1 MRHLHLKLVNELM
14 VSMAVADTQTLKLY
28 RWVILAG
35 GASIGWSYTELGPA
49 YQALQPYL
57 DWSLGAYA
65 LFFCLGLRATFSP
78 SRLVPYVGWI
88 SVVAGYCLAGYFLLR
103 MIASNAGNDDPLS
116 CLLLIAL
123 LVTILHEPKLVWAW
137 CVGSCLILLQSVW
150 FIDNNAYTEASLIS
164 NFLICAIV
172 AGVFKVSLIRRRERE
187 EVASALIR
195 SVFESSVDGMY
206 YIENDTNKLLGMNKK
221 MLDLFETDDQTLV
234 AETCRTVL
242 RTQGEGITTHQQLDA
257 EFVTVSGKCFYG
269 QISVS
274 PVPVGNSA
282 RPATLVRLIDLT
294 SWYNQQQ
301 QLELAKEEAV
311 VAMEARGLFL
321 ANMSHEIRT
330 PMNGV
335 IGMTSLLINTSLD
348 DEQRSFVET
357 IRSSGESLLVII
369 NEILDFS
376 KLEAGQVELELQAFD
391 LEQCAAEALDII
403 SPIAAAKDL
412 ELVFDCQLRAPTGV
426 IGDIQRLRQ
435 VLVNLLSNAVKFTEK
450 GEVCLRLRV
459 HSESSRPGANARV
472 SLEVIDSGI
481 GIPADKVGTLFDAFT
496 QADASTTRRF
506 GGTGLGLSISRS
518 LVELMGGELEAASVF
533 GEGSTFFF
541 HIPLQLGVTPK
552 VVPLSR
558 LAKQLIYAVDDNAT
572 NRRVLA
578 GQLSELGA
586 TAKIF
591 ETPRELLVACESGK
605 PDLIIADMAMPD
617 MDGISMTK
625 KLPVLNR
632 PPVILLTS
640 LDSHDVAREH
650 FSAIARKPV
659 RPSELQRCIDLA
671 LEPNARSQFASTP
684 AYMEPLKLTNQF
696 VLLAEDNQTNQVVA
710 KQMLKKLGLGCDV
723 ASNGREAIDMLRK
736 RPYPIVLMDVQM
748 PELDG
753 LEATRLIRADSQLD
767 QPYILAMTANARA
780 EDRTSCLEAGMDDFI
795 SKPVRLQDVRNALE
809 RAQSAIQ
816 TV

>member
-1 MRHLHLKLVNELM
+1 
-14 VSMAVADTQTLKLY
+14 MAVADTQTLKLY

-35 GASIGWSYTELGPA
+35 GVSISWSYTELGPA

-57 DWSLGAYA
+57 SWALGAYG
-65 LFFCLGLRATFSP
+65 LHFCFGLRATFSR
-78 SRLVPYVGWI
+78 SRLAPYVGWI
-88 SVVAGYCLAGYFLLR
+88 SVSAGYCLASYFLLR

-116 CLLLIAL
+116 SLLLIAL

-137 CVGSCLILLQSVW
+137 CVGSCLILLQCVW
-150 FIDNNAYTEASLIS
+150 FVDNPQFTDASIVS
-164 NFLICAIV
+164 NFLICAAI

-187 EVASALIR
+187 EVANALIR

-206 YIENDTNKLLGMNKK
+206 YIENDTDKLLGMNKK
-221 MLDLFETDDQTLV
+221 MLELFETDDQTLV
-234 AETCRTVL
+234 RKMCKAVL
-242 RTQGEGITTHQQLDA
+242 LAQGGGIKTHQQLDG
-257 EFVTVSGKCFYG
+257 EFETSSGRKFYG

-274 PVPVGNSA
+274 PVPVVKSA
-282 RPATLVRLIDLT
+282 RHATLIRLIDLT
-294 SWYNQQQ
+294 ALHKQQQ
-301 QLELAKEEAV
+301 QLELAKEKAV

-335 IGMTSLLINTSLD
+335 IGMTSLLINTPLD
-348 DEQRSFVET
+348 DEQHSFVET

-403 SPIAAAKDL
+403 SPIASAKNL
-412 ELVFDCQLRAPTGV
+412 ELVFDCQLLAPTSV

-435 VLVNLLSNAVKFTEK
+435 VLVNLLSNAVKFTEQ

-459 HSESSRPGANARV
+459 HSQSARPGASAQV
-472 SLEVIDSGI
+472 MIEVIDSGI
-481 GIPADKVGTLFDAFT
+481 GIPQDKVGKLFDAFT

-518 LVELMGGELEAASVF
+518 LVELMGGELEARSVF
-533 GEGSTFFF
+533 GKGSTFCFQ
-541 HIPLQLGVTPK
+541 IPLQLGVAPK
-552 VVPLSR
+552 VVPRSK
-558 LAKQLIYAVDDNAT
+558 LAKQVIYAVDDNAT
-572 NRRVLA
+572 NRQVLA
-578 GQLSELGA
+578 GQLAELGA
-586 TAKIF
+586 TAKLF
-591 ETPRELLVACESGK
+591 DTPHALLAACKSGN

-617 MDGISMTK
+617 MDGLSMTQQ
-625 KLPVLNR
+625 LPVANR

-640 LDSHDVAREH
+640 LDSQDVAREH

-659 RPSELQRCIDLA
+659 RPSELQRCLDTALQLGSKSHLA
-671 LEPNARSQFASTP
+671 SSP
-684 AYMEPLKLTNQF
+684 AYMEPLKFESQF
-696 VLLAEDNQTNQVVA
+696 VLLAEDNQTNQIVA

-723 ASNGREAIDMLRK
+723 ASNGREAIEMLCK
-736 RPYPIVLMDVQM
+736 RPYSIVLMDVQM

-780 EDRTSCLEAGMDDFI
+780 EDRASCLEAGMDDFV
-795 SKPVRLQDVRNALE
+795 SKPVRLQDLRNALE
-809 RAQSAIQ
+809 RAQSTAQ